1 MQVRRTSSL
10 GYSDYRTAGYIYE
23 GTWSYTLIYLAG
35 TRPPLLVN
43 MLLSASLGLLS
54 LGLVSAKPVT
64 PGVVPVGQTT
74 CNGEV
79 YTYEELA
86 GYGFLPGDAR
96 DKTGDTIGG
105 IGSAI
110 ALDKKSWKKKKG
122 DKEGYEGIVYGL
134 PDRGWN
140 TQGTQNTQ
148 SRIQKFSIS
157 FDIVTDATVAK
168 PASPNVQL
176 KYLDTILLT
185 GPDGTPTTGLDA
197 DPSGHL
203 SYKGFPDLP
212 VATCKPTLIPRS
224 YLHTDNLKILA
235 TDLEETGQVGSES
248 PLMPKDSS
256 WVIVARS
263 G

>member
-1 MQVRRTSSL
+1 
-10 GYSDYRTAGYIYE
+10 
-23 GTWSYTLIYLAG
+23 
-35 TRPPLLVN
+35 
-43 MLLSASLGLLS
+43 MLLSASFGLLTLS
-54 LGLVSAKPVT
+54 LVAAKPVA
-64 PGVVPVGQTT
+64 PSAALVSQTT
-74 CNGEV
+74 CNGEE

-96 DKTGDTIGG
+96 DKNGDTIGG

-122 DKEGYEGIVYGL
+122 DKEGYEGIIYGL

-157 FDIVTDATVAK
+157 FDVVTGATVEK
-168 PASPNVQL
+168 PASPNVKLQ
-176 KYLDTILLT
+176 YLDTILLT

-203 SYKGFPDLP
+203 SYDGFPDLP
-212 VATCKPTLIPRS
+212 VATCKLTLMPGCSLLSNVVKIPATA
-224 YLHTDNLKILA
+224 LEVTD
-235 TDLEETGQVGSES
+235 QVGSE
-248 PLMPKDSS
+248 LLLTPKDSFL
-256 WVIVARS
+256 VTAALS